1 MLPEAKWPEP
11 SVPPTNNVVEVE
23 VVKDPLLSTHTLV
36 ANHHTPLK
44 NLEVII
50 DCKKFGTFQKLLRVT
65 SYVLRFAGLLKQS
78 LTPPLCDP
86 SPSDLN
92 TSELYWILSIQGKAF
107 PAEIFHLKCPSQQR
121 PIRVDQF
128 NLFLDKDLVLKCKG
142 RIGNAN
148 VSNDSKT
155 PILLP
160 SHHPLVDLLIRH
172 IHIRI
177 KHSGISDTLSTM
189 RDIGS

>member
-1 MLPEAKWPEP
+1 
-11 SVPPTNNVVEVE
+11 
-23 VVKDPLLSTHTLV
+23 
-36 ANHHTPLK
+36 
-44 NLEVII
+44 
-50 DCKKFGTFQKLLRVT
+50 VT
-65 SYVLRFAGLLKQS
+65 LLKQS

-107 PAEIFHLKCPSQQR
+107 PAEILHLKCPSQQI

-128 NLFLDKDLVLKCKG
+128 NLFLDNNLVLKCKG

-148 VSNDSKT
+148 VSNDSKI

-160 SHHPLVDLLIRH
+160 YHHPLVYLLIRH